1 MPNQSASWFGG
12 RTYVFQGTV
21 GEDATA
27 GTHVA
32 SLTVTPGAGNEFLV
46 LYGKLV
52 EGATATAQVTTIQ
65 IDDGTNGLSTFFG
78 FVSDTSTGISHSFP
92 TPSVPAANT
101 NTVASGASGFFS
113 VSGAMRLIMQVS
125 TTAVSVT
132 HTFSLVLR
140 VFGDSPTFTLADTVG
155 TPTLTTN
162 TSGFF

>member
-1 MPNQSASWFGG
+1 MPNQIATWTGG

-27 GTHVA
+27 GTHVT
-32 SLTVTPGAGNEFLV
+32 SLTVTPGAGNDITLV
-46 LYGKLV
+46 YGKVLN
-52 EGATATAQVTTIQ
+52 GNTATSQTMEAY
-65 IDDGTNGLSTFFG
+65 IDDGTNALSAFINIA
-78 FVSDTSTGISHSFP
+78 DTAALVERVFP
-92 TPSVPAANT
+92 SSIAAATNT
-101 NTVASGASGFFS
+101 NNRNVLVSPVVISGT
-113 VSGAMRLIMQVS
+113 MRLILKVT

-132 HTFSLVLR
+132 QTFAAVLR